1 MCTVVRSFMPVGQGA
16 FYVEQF
22 TSCNPRINLVFDCGS
37 STDERIL
44 FQSINSVFQKGE
56 TIHAVFISH
65 LHDDHINGLEYLLSN
80 YNVEKIYFPLLDCK
94 AKTLTLLHYLASKN
108 SHNTNDFFFR
118 FVNEPY
124 TYLISKDKRTEVIYV
139 LPEDPEIIEYR
150 QRYGESVRSGEN
162 VAKHINTMSGDYC
175 KWEIVPFNFRNQ
187 QRIIDLVKQL
197 ENIFSKYF
205 PGENI
210 QIDEKFNLDDY
221 WKRFPSIRSDIKNA
235 YENIKGS
242 LNTNS
247 MVVFSGTTTNNAY
260 QHFCLSKTDDCY
272 QCDSCCSTNYRSG
285 CLYTGDY
292 DCSGES
298 KYNDLNSAYSN
309 YWDNIG
315 CITIPHHG
323 SWHNYNPDLTSNRRV
338 FCIISASTK
347 NNYQH
352 PHALVMRDL
361 LRKRI
366 ITLWINEERKSKFQT
381 YIYC

>member
-37 STDERIL
+37 STDRQTVCDNIDAI
-44 FQSINSVFQKGE
+44 FHKGE

-65 LHDDHINGLEYLLSN
+65 LHDDHINGLEHLLSN

-94 AKTLTLLHYLASKN
+94 AKTLTLLHYLSSKT

-118 FVNEPY
+118 FVNDPHA
-124 TYLISKDKRTEVIYV
+124 YLISKDKRTEIIYV
-139 LPEDPEIIEYR
+139 LPDDPEIIEYR
-150 QRYGESVRSGEN
+150 QRYGESIRSGEN
-162 VAKHINTMSGDYC
+162 VAKHINTISGDYC

-197 ENIFSKYF
+197 ENIFSKHF

-210 QIDEKFNLDDY
+210 HIDEKFNLDDY

-235 YENIKGS
+235 YDSIKGS

-247 MVVFSGTTTNNAY
+247 MVVFSGTTTNTY

-272 QCDSCCSTNYRSG
+272 QCNCGCSTIYRSG

-292 DCSGES
+292 DCSGKS
-298 KYNDLNSAYSN
+298 KYGDLNSAYSN
-309 YWDNIG
+309 YWDSIG

-323 SWHNYNPDLTSNRRV
+323 SWHNYNPILTSNRHV
-338 FCIISASTK
+338 FCIISAGIK

-366 ITLWINEERKSKFQT
+366 ITLWINEDSKSKFQT

>member
-37 STDERIL
+37 STDEQIL
-44 FQSINSVFQKGE
+44 HDSIDNVFQKGE

-80 YNVEKIYFPLLDCK
+80 YNVEKIYFPLLDCVE
-94 AKTLTLLHYLASKN
+94 KTLTLLHYLSLKASH
-108 SHNTNDFFFR
+108 STNDFFFK
-118 FVNEPY
+118 FVNDPY
-124 TYLISKDKRTEVIYV
+124 SYVDGKRPKSEIFYV
-139 LPEDPEIIEYR
+139 SPYDSESREYR
-150 QRYGESVRSGEN
+150 QQYGELIRSGEN
-162 VAKHINTMSGDYC
+162 ITNHIKGILGKYSN
-175 KWEIVPFNFRNQ
+175 WEIVPFNFRNK
-187 QRIIDLVKQL
+187 QRTKQL
-197 ENIFSKYF
+197 MAQLDIVFRSHF
-205 PGENI
+205 PNDDI
-210 QIDEKFNLDDY
+210 RIDECLNLDYY
-221 WKRFPSIRSDIKNA
+221 WKNYPCIRDDVKKAYESIR
-235 YENIKGS
+235 GS

-247 MVVFSGTTTNNAY
+247 MVIFSGTTTNTY

-272 QCDSCCSTNYRSG
+272 QCNCGCSTIYRSG

-298 KYNDLNSAYSN
+298 KYDDLHSAYSS
-309 YWDNIG
+309 YWDSIG

-323 SWHNYNPDLTSNRRV
+323 SWHNYNPDLTSNRHV
-338 FCIISASTK
+338 FCIISASIK

-366 ITLWINEERKSKFQT
+366 ITLWINEESKSKFQT